1 MFEEEEES
9 EQDRERE
16 RAREKD
22 GRRYGVRRKE
32 DEYSL
37 EKDPGGTAVGLA
49 QLQQPHGTTVC
60 VFVRACVRVCVRPRV
75 MYEGP
80 AASSRSSTETENEK
94 MRGSE

>member
-1 MFEEEEES
+1 MS
-9 EQDRERE
+9 KIERE

-75 MYEGP
+75 MYEGGHVER
-80 AASSRSSTETENEK
+80 ASGIIKELH
-94 MRGSE
+94 